1 MTEFAAL
8 AALLIGVAAPLG
20 LLGAWAWTMATEA

>member
-8 AALLIGVAAPLG
+8 VALLIGVAAPLG
-20 LLGAWAWTMATEA
+20 FLGARAWAMGTEA